1 MKRKKLPHYLIE
13 KNNLIVQVTISVL
26 FAIAFLAVYIPL
38 SNTQTAWFSL
48 EDQNKFIYTAFFI
61 IISTIFLIFS
71 RVMMYYMSKR
81 LIRFTLPK
89 FIFWNLGEI
98 ILIGLFHAYISLRI
112 INVLQDIPQE
122 YTPELIVG
130 KSVLITFIALGFPF
144 IVTDLSFALIDA
156 QRVLRIAR
164 SVIQSNDANS
174 TKLPKN
180 TTSEQMVT
188 ETPDIINFNDYTGA
202 QKFAVKLENIF
213 YIKAEGNYVNVF
225 YNNKG
230 GISSFV
236 LRNKIQTIEDAYVGT
251 PLMRCHRTYIVN
263 TNNIKLLRNEADGSY
278 IDFNQTG
285 LELVPV
291 SNTYREKIAKRFTE
305 L

>member
-1 MKRKKLPHYLIE
+1 MSRKRLPHYLIE
-13 KNNLIVQVTISVL
+13 KNNLIVQVAISTL
-26 FAIAFLAVYIPL
+26 FAIAFLSVYIPL
-38 SNTQTAWFSL
+38 SNTRTAWFSV
-48 EDQNKFIYTAFFI
+48 EDENKFIYTAFFI
-61 IISTIFLIFS
+61 IASTAFLILS
-71 RVMMYYMSKR
+71 RIMMFYGSKR
-81 LIRFTLPK
+81 LIRFTYPIYILW
-89 FIFWNLGEI
+89 ILLEI
-98 ILIGLFHAYISLRI
+98 VLIGLFHAYISLGIMKVENYSSSLI
-112 INVLQDIPQE
+112 I
-122 YTPELIVG
+122 G
-130 KSVLITFIALGFPF
+130 KSILITFIALGFPF
-144 IVTDLSFALIDA
+144 IVTDLSFAIIDA
-156 QRVLRIAR
+156 RRILNIAKRVIK
-164 SVIQSNDANS
+164 SNNMLAGNTNKTNS
-174 TKLPKN
+174 NQKN
-180 TTSEQMVT
+180 EPLVT
-188 ETPDIINFNDYTGA
+188 DNPDIINFHDYTGA

-236 LRNKIQTIEDAYVGT
+236 LRNKIQAIEDAMAGT

>member
-89 FIFWNLGEI
+89 FIFWTLGEI